1 MEEVKTS
8 HNATAEIAAVV
19 VLTHTHL
26 LFILTYILHGC
37 DRTEYTVTFFLS
49 MSVRIVSS
57 LNHPPPDGQVLLQF
71 FSPFKYQIRN
81 SDSSISEGFTHQAL
95 FRFLHFASFKRLLL
109 PINIREKKSV
119 NKPPFPI

>member
-71 FSPFKYQIRN
+71 FSLLNIKSEIVTLQSVRGLPIKLCSGSF
-81 SDSSISEGFTHQAL
+81 IS
-95 FRFLHFASFKRLLL
+95 LLL
-109 PINIREKKSV
+109 KGYCYQ
-119 NKPPFPI
+119 